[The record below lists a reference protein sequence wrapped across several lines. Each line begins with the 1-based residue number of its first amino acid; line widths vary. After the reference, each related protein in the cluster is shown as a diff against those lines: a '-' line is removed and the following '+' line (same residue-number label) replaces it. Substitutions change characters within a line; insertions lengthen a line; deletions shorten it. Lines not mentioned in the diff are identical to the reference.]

1 MNATMNATMAKS
13 PRPTVWLRLAQ
24 VGWVAL
30 AMISL
35 ALTLASVPPYFAALH
50 RILPIGDAPDF
61 GGQLTTVANGSDLL
75 ALGLSL
81 DFFARYT
88 VALALASW
96 LIFAVIAL
104 IIFLRKSNDRV
115 ALLVAY
121 MMLLAPFAIN
131 NANLL
136 TLPSSWQFAVSA
148 FQFLGDICIS
158 LVFYLFPGGS
168 FASRWTRWAFVIG
181 VVYWAVDI
189 FAPAIVTNGSA
200 AMSILLFVLFLLLEA
215 SLVVAQVVRYRSVS
229 SPGQRQQTKWVVY
242 GLAIGLGGVL
252 IEIVVLYVVLTN
264 FLKPGALAYMV
275 GNAIQTVLVACIPL
289 SFAVAILRSQLWDID
304 ALINRTLVYGLLTG
318 ILAALYI
325 GSVALLGNLAR
336 GLSDQQDSAPVI
348 VVSTLLIAA
357 LFQPLRRRLQSLI
370 DRRFYRHKYNAAQ
383 TIAAFSITLRR
394 HVDLREMTDQLVAT
408 VDTTM
413 QPSHVSLW
421 LSPRQRADQENP
433 AHGG

>member
-1 MNATMNATMAKS
+1 
-13 PRPTVWLRLAQ
+13 
-24 VGWVAL
+24 
-30 AMISL
+30 
-35 ALTLASVPPYFAALH
+35 
-50 RILPIGDAPDF
+50 
-61 GGQLTTVANGSDLL
+61 
-75 ALGLSL
+75 
-81 DFFARYT
+81 
-88 VALALASW
+88 
-96 LIFAVIAL
+96 
-104 IIFLRKSNDRV
+104 
-115 ALLVAY
+115 
-121 MMLLAPFAIN
+121 
-131 NANLL
+131 
-136 TLPSSWQFAVSA
+136 
-148 FQFLGDICIS
+148 
-158 LVFYLFPGGS
+158 
-168 FASRWTRWAFVIG
+168 
-181 VVYWAVDI
+181 
-189 FAPAIVTNGSA
+189 
-200 AMSILLFVLFLLLEA
+200 
-215 SLVVAQVVRYRSVS
+215 
-229 SPGQRQQTKWVVY
+229 VVY

-275 GNAIQTVLVACIPL
+275 GNAIQTALVACIPL
-289 SFAVAILRSQLWDID
+289 SFAVAILRTQLWDID

-336 GLSDQQDSAPVI
+336 GLSGQQDSAPVI

-383 TIAAFSITLRR
+383 TIAAFSITLRGN
-394 HVDLREMTDQLVAT
+394 VDLREMTDQLVAT